1 MAVGGG
7 KGRGGFKTGLLG
19 VFVDPDSL
27 GSKSTKHEKTNKLE
41 KKSDSRQRC
50 RLSN

>member
-1 MAVGGG
+1 M
-7 KGRGGFKTGLLG
+7 GREGEGRLQDWLLG
-19 VFVDPDSL
+19 VFVDPDSF